1 MDDDAVPTV
10 MIVEDDPAI
19 RRLYSFLLTN
29 SGYNVVEAEDGQAAL
44 EQYSDEPCDLIIT
57 DMNMPRMGGM
67 DLVRELRAQ
76 KSEVHVIMV
85 TAYGTPDTEK
95 MAFRLGANEYIAK
108 PFDFEELEGRVRAYF
123 EGFEDDDDDE

>member
-1 MDDDAVPTV
+1 MTNTNDTAGRTV

-29 SGYNVVEAEDGQAAL
+29 SGYTVLEAEDGQVAL
-44 EQYSDEPCDLIIT
+44 EQYSAQPCDLIIT

-67 DLVRELRAQ
+67 DLVRELRE
-76 KSEVHVIMV
+76 KDSKVYVIMV

-95 MAFRLGANEYIAK
+95 MAFRMGANEYIAK

-123 EGFEDDDDDE
+123 EQ

>member
-1 MDDDAVPTV
+1 MPTV

-19 RRLYSFLLTN
+19 RRLYSFLLSN
-29 SGYNVVEAEDGQAAL
+29 SGYNVIEAEDGQAAL
-44 EQYSDEPCDLIIT
+44 EKYKEEPCDLIIT

-67 DLVRELRAQ
+67 DLVKELRAS
-76 KSEVHVIMV
+76 KSNVHVIMV

-108 PFDFEELEGRVRAYF
+108 PFDFEELEGRVRAFF
-123 EGFEDDDDDE
+123 EG

>member
-1 MDDDAVPTV
+1 MHKV

-29 SGYNVVEAEDGQAAL
+29 SGYHVIEAEDGQAAL
-44 EQYSDEPCDLIIT
+44 EKYVEEPCDLIIT

-67 DLVRELRAQ
+67 DLVKELRAQ
-76 KSEVHVIMV
+76 SFDVHVIMV
-85 TAYGTPDTEK
+85 TAYGTPDTER

-108 PFDFEELEGRVRAYF
+108 PFDFEELEGRVREYF
-123 EGFEDDDDDE
+123 EEEE

>member
-1 MDDDAVPTV
+1 MEMEDDAMPMV

-29 SGYNVVEAEDGQAAL
+29 SGYKVIEAEDGQAAL
-44 EQYSDEPCDLIIT
+44 ELYKADPCDLIIT

-67 DLVRELRAQ
+67 DLVKELRAN
-76 KSEVHVIMV
+76 KYDVYVIMV

-108 PFDFEELEGRVRAYF
+108 PFDFEELEGRVRAFF
-123 EGFEDDDDDE
+123 EGEDL